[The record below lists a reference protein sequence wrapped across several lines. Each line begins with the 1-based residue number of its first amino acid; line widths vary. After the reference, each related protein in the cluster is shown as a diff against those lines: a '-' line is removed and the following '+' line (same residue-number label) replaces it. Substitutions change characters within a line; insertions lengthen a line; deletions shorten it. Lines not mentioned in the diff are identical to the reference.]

1 MSAKHQLN
9 ANTFGEELM
18 IQSMTAFAREVSQGD
33 WGTLTWEIRSVNHR
47 YLEPHF
53 KLPENL
59 REIEIGMR
67 EALRNNLNRGKVECA
82 LRWQSAE
89 KVGNGFDLNLDLVKD
104 INQAAN
110 QINRILD
117 NPAHLNAL
125 ELLQWP
131 GVLKTAEVDAAPLKK
146 AALDSFETALKTLVE
161 TRIREG
167 AQLKPLFDQKLDA
180 ISAIVIEVREK
191 LPEILKAQ
199 RENLLARFENAK
211 LELET
216 TRIEQEMVMVAQ
228 KTDVAEELDRL
239 DAHVNEVRSVLSKKG
254 AIGRRLDFL
263 MQELNREA
271 NTLSSKSI
279 VTDTTKAAVEL
290 KVLIEQMREQVQNIE

>member
-1 MSAKHQLN
+1 
-9 ANTFGEELM
+9 M
-18 IQSMTAFAREVSQGD
+18 IQSMTAFARETSQGD

-59 REIEIGMR
+59 REIEPGLR
-67 EALRNNLNRGKVECA
+67 EGLRKHLNRGKVECA
-82 LRWQSAE
+82 LRWQPAE
-89 KVGNGFDLNLDLVKD
+89 QSGDGFDLNIDLVKD

-110 QINRILD
+110 QVNRILD

-131 GVLKTAEVDAAPLKK
+131 GVLKTAQVDAAPLKK
-146 AALDSFETALKTLVE
+146 SALELFDQALKTLVE
-161 TRIREG
+161 TRKREG
-167 AQLKPLFDQKLDA
+167 EQLKPLFDQRLDA
-180 ISAIVIEVREK
+180 TSAIVAEVREK
-191 LPEILKAQ
+191 LPEILAAQ
-199 RENLLARFENAK
+199 RANILARFEDAK
-211 LELET
+211 LELDAA
-216 TRIEQEMVMVAQ
+216 RVEQEMVLLAQ

-279 VTDTTKAAVEL
+279 VTDTTNAAVEL
-290 KVLIEQMREQVQNIE
+290 KVLIEQMREQVQNVE